1 MVVRCNF
8 QKKKKK
14 KILLCKYMTKIVAH
28 ILIMH
33 TPLPTWDKTTKRSP
47 FPSTLNILLPT
58 SKDPPSQKFK

>member
-1 MVVRCNF
+1 
-8 QKKKKK
+8 
-14 KILLCKYMTKIVAH
+14 MTKIVAH

-58 SKDPPSQKFK
+58 SKDPPSEKFK